1 MAVHPC
7 PRCKRL
13 IPVGVQYCEECR
25 PLAEAQ
31 TAAYRERAQ
40 AYRRAKTNRDYNKR
54 RDPKY
59 LAFYRSKEWRLLS
72 KTKLQAC
79 GYKCEAGLDG
89 CHKLA
94 VEVHHIKPIKTEEG
108 WHDRLNFDG
117 LLGVCVAC
125 HNILDGKT
133 KGHKA
138 ESGVVDIKSV
148 KKLLKQSEK
157 D

>member
-13 IPVGVQYCEECR
+13 IPVGVPYCEECR
-25 PLAEAQ
+25 PIAEAQ
-31 TAAYRERAQ
+31 TAAYRERART
-40 AYRRAKTNRDYNKR
+40 YRRAKTTRDYNKR

-72 KTKLQAC
+72 KKKLQDC

-94 VEVHHIKPIKTEEG
+94 VEVHHIKPIRTEAG
-108 WHDRLNFDG
+108 WDDRLNYDG

-133 KGHKA
+133 KGNKA
-138 ESGVVDIKSV
+138 ESGVVDIKTV
-148 KKLLKQSEK
+148 KKLLKQSETE
-157 D
+157 